1 MIKAIVLDVDG
12 VVVGPRSDQYPHPTR
27 RLTSILQNIQ
37 QRGISVSLLSGKTS
51 FIIGET
57 IKHIGLTGFHVA
69 DSGAVVFDAIR
80 DVCVFENTI
89 KSSVLQS
96 VIQAFAHT
104 DINLHAFSR
113 HSYVQLRPFEPAFN
127 ARYINLIGRPPADM
141 SLDSFIDSQA
151 TLKLN
156 IYAFNPTQKH
166 QIDEILAQFCEQ
178 DFHINPWSLNPG
190 AAGVLIRNV
199 TASGV
204 SKHSGFTKLLEHRG
218 VEAHEVL
225 GVGDTL
231 HDWDFIEHCGYKG
244 VMSNATDELKEKYNL
259 EAPNQHMGGHV
270 DDDGLIDIF
279 SYFKLL

>member
-27 RLTSILQNIQ
+27 RLSALLQDIER
-37 QRGISVSLLSGKTS
+37 RGISVSLLSGKTS

-57 IKHIGLTGFHVA
+57 IKHIGLGGLHVA
-69 DSGAVVFDAIR
+69 DSGAVVFDAMN
-80 DVCVFENTI
+80 DTCVFENTI
-89 KSSVLQS
+89 TPRALQS

-113 HSYVQLRPFEPAFN
+113 REYVQLRPFDPEFN
-127 ARYINLIGRPPADM
+127 KRYINLIGRPPSEV
-141 SLDSFIDSQA
+141 SLAAFISRHA

-156 IYAFNPTQKH
+156 IYAFNAAQKK
-166 QIDEILAQFCEQ
+166 QIDEILSQFSEK

-190 AAGVLIRNV
+190 VAGISIRNV

-204 SKHSGFTKLLEHRG
+204 SKYSGFTKLLEHRG
-218 VEAHEVL
+218 VSAHEVL

-279 SYFKLL
+279 SYFKLI